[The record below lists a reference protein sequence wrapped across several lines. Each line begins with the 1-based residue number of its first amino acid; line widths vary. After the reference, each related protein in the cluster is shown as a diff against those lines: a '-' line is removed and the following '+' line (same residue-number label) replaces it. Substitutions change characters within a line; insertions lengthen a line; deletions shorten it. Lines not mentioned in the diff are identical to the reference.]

1 MHLCAIVQCSSLF
14 RPNILQVIMLIA
26 EKLVE
31 ALDAQ
36 TAYFE
41 DLMEETWHCHAAH
54 ADSNIQEQMKSRQ
67 ELWQSMRDA

>member
-1 MHLCAIVQCSSLF
+1 
-14 RPNILQVIMLIA
+14 MLIA

-41 DLMEETWHCHAAH
+41 DVMEETWHCHAAH